1 VSYPRHHQH
10 NTHPL
15 QVRRYQCE
23 AKLQRWAG
31 RWPNLRLG
39 LFRSAHAD
47 GDPRLPAE
55 DVTKRGK
62 VPRQRRMGRW
72 SHSLLS
78 VFILL
83 FIIVK
88 GVDAQDGRASTT

>member
-1 VSYPRHHQH
+1 
-10 NTHPL
+10 
-15 QVRRYQCE
+15 
-23 AKLQRWAG
+23 
-31 RWPNLRLG
+31 
-39 LFRSAHAD
+39 
-47 GDPRLPAE
+47 
-55 DVTKRGK
+55 
-62 VPRQRRMGRW
+62 MGRW